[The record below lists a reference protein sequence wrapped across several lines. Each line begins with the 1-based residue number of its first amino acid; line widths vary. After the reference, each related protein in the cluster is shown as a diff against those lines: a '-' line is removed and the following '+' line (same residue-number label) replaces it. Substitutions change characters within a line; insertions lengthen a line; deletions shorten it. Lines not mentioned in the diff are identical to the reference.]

1 MTGSSTGRPDKPAA
15 VYLNR
20 VPDQRPDLWPGSVDH
35 LLDEADPG
43 AFFGRND
50 RTAIKVHVGESGLKT
65 ALPPEV
71 AGTVARRARACGAL
85 PFFTDTSVLYPGRRS
100 SGIGHC
106 EVAVERGFTLERA
119 GAVFIPADGMAGNLE
134 VPVEIS
140 GRHFTRVGVAEA
152 IAGANRVVLVSHA
165 TGHLLSGFGAT
176 IKNLGMGCAS
186 RKGKLLQHSDTKPH
200 VVTKKCTACGV
211 CMEHCPAGAIS
222 ARDDG
227 RASIDGQACTGCGEC
242 LARCRYGAMGF
253 RWDSASETMQEKMAE
268 HALGVVNSVK
278 GKLLYIQGLVN
289 MTMHCDCLAET
300 SRRVAADIGFLLSHD
315 PVAID
320 QATLELVRESEGR
333 TLDRMA
339 WPEVDG
345 QVQITHAEEIGLG
358 SREYR
363 LLEV

>member
-1 MTGSSTGRPDKPAA
+1 MPSS
-15 VYLNR
+15 VFLNR
-20 VPDQRPDLWPGSVDH
+20 LPDQRPDLWPGSVDR
-35 LLDEADPG
+35 LLDEADLG
-43 AFFGRND
+43 AFVGSND

-71 AGTVARRARACGAL
+71 AGAVARRIRACGAL

-119 GAVFIPADGMAGNLE
+119 GAVFLPADGMAGNLE
-134 VPVEIS
+134 VTVDIK
-140 GRHFTRVGVAEA
+140 GRHFSRIGVAEA
-152 IAGANRVVLVSHA
+152 VANANRVAVVSHA

-200 VVTKKCTACGV
+200 VLTGKCTACGV
-211 CMEHCPAGAIS
+211 CMEHCPVHAIS
-222 ARDDG
+222 ALDNGGAHIDD
-227 RASIDGQACTGCGEC
+227 SSCTGCGEC
-242 LARCRYGAMGF
+242 IARCRHGAVGF
-253 RWDSASETMQEKMAE
+253 RWDSASKMMQEKMAE
-268 HALGVVNSVK
+268 HALGVVRAAK

-289 MTMHCDCLAET
+289 MTLHCDCLSET

-320 QATLELVRESEGR
+320 QATLDLVLEAEGK
-333 TLDRMA
+333 TLDRVA
-339 WPEVDG
+339 WPELDG
-345 QVQITHAEEIGLG
+345 QVQIAHAAELGLG

-363 LLEV
+363 LVEV